1 MEAALV
7 ALLLVVPVLAA
18 LVLVLR
24 RGGLASLT
32 HVRVRGAPWAL
43 TGAAVQA
50 LRSADPAWAQGVLHA
65 AGGALVPLA
74 LAVCAVGFAFANA
87 RGAGRPVRVA
97 LVVATAGA
105 LSNALATAL
114 NGGMPFSVPAARSVG
129 LDVAGAPGHVPIDGS
144 TLLVPLA
151 DLVPVP
157 GVAMVFSVGDVLLWA
172 GLAAVLV
179 LAAARHTTLPGDAA
193 GVHHPP
199 AAAPATASTVTRST
213 L

>member
-1 MEAALV
+1 MNAAQIV
-7 ALLLVVPVLAA
+7 LLLIVPTLAA

-24 RGGLASLT
+24 RGGLAALT

-43 TGAAVQA
+43 TGAALTA
-50 LRSADPAWAQGVLHA
+50 LRSADPAWASRVLGA
-65 AGGALVPLA
+65 AGGVLVPLG

-87 RGAGRPVRVA
+87 RHAGRGVRIALAVA
-97 LVVATAGA
+97 ATGA
-105 LSNALATAL
+105 LANALATAL
-114 NGGMPFSVPAARSVG
+114 NGGMPFSAPAARSVG
-129 LDVAGAPGHVPIDGS
+129 LDVTGAPGHVPIDSS

-157 GVAMVFSVGDVLLWA
+157 GLAMVFSVGDVLLWT

-179 LAAARHTTLPGDAA
+179 LAAAAGPTRPPGDAA
-193 GVHHPP
+193 GVHHPLP
-199 AAAPATASTVTRST
+199 TVTRST

>member
-1 MEAALV
+1 MESALV
-7 ALLLVVPVLAA
+7 VVLLVVPVLAA

-24 RGGLASLT
+24 RGGLASLA

-50 LRSADPAWAQGVLHA
+50 LRSADPAWASGLLDA

-87 RGAGRPVRVA
+87 RGAGRGVRIA
-97 LVVATAGA
+97 LVVATVGA

-129 LDVAGAPGHVPIDGS
+129 LDVTGAPGHVPIDGS
-144 TLLVPLA
+144 TVLVPLA

-157 GVAMVFSVGDVLLWA
+157 GVAMVFSVGDVLLWV

-179 LAAARHTTLPGDAA
+179 LAAAATRLPGGPA
-193 GVHHPP
+193 GAHHPP
-199 AAAPATASTVTRST
+199 AAAPATAPTVTRSI

>member
-1 MEAALV
+1 MDAALV
-7 ALLLVVPVLAA
+7 VLLLIVPVLAA

-24 RGGLASLT
+24 RGGLAALT
-32 HVRVRGAPWAL
+32 RVQVRGAPWAL
-43 TGAAVQA
+43 AGAAVQA
-50 LRSADPAWAQGVLHA
+50 LRSADPAWAAGVLHA
-65 AGGALVPLA
+65 AGGALVPLV
-74 LAVCAVGFAFANA
+74 LAGCAVGFAFANA
-87 RGAGRPVRVA
+87 RRAGRAVRVA
-97 LVVATAGA
+97 LLVATAGA

-129 LDVAGAPGHVPIDGS
+129 LDVTGAPGHVPIDGS

-179 LAAARHTTLPGDAA
+179 LAAARTTTLPGVPV
-193 GVHHPP
+193 GVHHPIAPAP
-199 AAAPATASTVTRST
+199 AAAPTVTRST
-213 L
+213 P